1 MEKYM
6 AHAGFTIWFLIALSI
21 FSLYYYLEKL
31 WSIIRFAQNSI
42 SRAAGFR
49 PGDGGA
55 AADFSAET
63 DLAIEKFKVSLSKL
77 GSIATLSPYIGLFG
91 TVIGI
96 MDAFSEIAK
105 SGTSN
110 FAYVSKGISEALVAT
125 AFGLFLAIMS
135 TFCYNH
141 LIAKLRIVQCEK
153 DAAIEKLSRKA
164 GCADKNEP

>member
-1 MEKYM
+1 MEKLF
-6 AHAGFTIWFLIALSI
+6 HQSGFTIWFLVALSI

-31 WSIIRFAQNSI
+31 WLIIK
-42 SRAAGFR
+42 FR
-49 PGDGGA
+49 EKTFTDIGRLGPGEPEEI
-55 AADFSAET
+55 ADLDSHV
-63 DLAIEKFKVSLSKL
+63 DLVIEKFKVSLSKL

-110 FAYVSKGISEALVAT
+110 FAYVSKGISEALIAT

-141 LIAKLRIVQCEK
+141 LIARLRIIQCEK
-153 DAAIEKLSRKA
+153 DSAIDKLERSQKA
-164 GCADKNEP
+164 R